1 MNRAKTSPPPKRTY
15 NQTARAEAAE
25 ATAERIVEVFYGF
38 MTDDWYDNVS
48 LEKVAKAAGVTV
60 PTVLRRFGSKEG
72 LLEATK
78 EKMEREVEAR
88 RTVKPGD
95 VTAAVDAIVNDYEAA
110 AGIMLRILAQEDRLP
125 VLKELTD
132 YGRKQHREW
141 VELAFAPQLEGL
153 KPAAREWTLDGL
165 ITALD
170 IYVWKVLRIDRGRTP
185 AEVARH
191 MRNLVRGILE
201 GR

>member
-25 ATAERIVEVFYGF
+25 ATVERIVEVFYGF

-141 VELAFAPQLEGL
+141 VEIAFAPQLEGL
-153 KPAAREWTLDGL
+153 KPAAREWALDGL